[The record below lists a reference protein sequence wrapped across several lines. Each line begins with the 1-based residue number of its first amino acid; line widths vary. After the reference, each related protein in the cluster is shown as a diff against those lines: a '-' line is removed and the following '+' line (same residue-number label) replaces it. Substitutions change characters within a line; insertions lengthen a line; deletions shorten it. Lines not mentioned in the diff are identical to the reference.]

1 MPATLGTAPRSASQC
16 DEVGAKCRELGSF
29 ELVDSEPAITGGE
42 ECKLKPHVESEPP
55 ARQFERKGLGVYSAR
70 HA

>member
-16 DEVGAKCRELGSF
+16 DEVGANAGNSGASK
-29 ELVDSEPAITGGE
+29 LVDSEPAITGGE

-55 ARQFERKGLGVYSAR
+55 ARQFERKGLGVYSVRRA
-70 HA
+70 